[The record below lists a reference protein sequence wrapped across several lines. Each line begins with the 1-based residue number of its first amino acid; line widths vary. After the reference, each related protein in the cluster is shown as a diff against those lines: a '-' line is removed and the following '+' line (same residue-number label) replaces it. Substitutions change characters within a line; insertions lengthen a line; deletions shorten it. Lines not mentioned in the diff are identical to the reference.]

1 MALASEGEEAARGQE
16 GMQFLPLSSSPFKGP
31 VQGEGV
37 APSYV
42 CWLNPID
49 YRHME
54 VFLKQGEPLNHPI

>member
-49 YRHME
+49 
-54 VFLKQGEPLNHPI
+54 